1 MFVARPSL
9 LRAVGTAPALR
20 ATGLAPR
27 VARTA
32 VALGRRG
39 VQTESITPV
48 EGFKI
53 LNSQRVNRPCSPELA
68 IYQPQLTW
76 ILSSVHRIT
85 GVALAGVFYIGALA
99 FAFHPWFP
107 AMDSTHAI
115 EFVHNLPGW
124 LKTSVKLAVAAPLT
138 FHTFNGVRHLMWD
151 VGKGLTLKGVYKSGY
166 AVLAAT
172 AISTIYLA
180 FFV

>member
-1 MFVARPSL
+1 MLVARPSL

-27 VARTA
+27 VARA
-32 VALGRRG
+32 VMGRRS
-39 VQTESITPV
+39 VQTESIKPL
-48 EGFKI
+48 EEFKI
-53 LNSQRVNRPCSPELA
+53 LNAQREHRPCSPDLA

-76 ILSSVHRIT
+76 VLSSLHRLT
-85 GVALAGVFYIGALA
+85 GIAVAGVFYVGALA
-99 FAFHPWFP
+99 FAVHPWFP
-107 AMDSTHAI
+107 AMDSTHAV
-115 EFVHNLPGW
+115 EFVHNLPAWAKVTG
-124 LKTSVKLAVAAPLT
+124 KLLLAAPLS

-151 VGKGLTLKGVYKSGY
+151 VGKGLTLNGVYKSGY

>member
-9 LRAVGTAPALR
+9 LRAVGTAPAFR

-32 VALGRRG
+32 LALRRS
-39 VQTESITPV
+39 VHTDSLTPLQ
-48 EGFKI
+48 EI
-53 LNSQRVNRPCSPELA
+53 QRLNAQRSNRPCSPELA

-76 ILSSVHRIT
+76 YLSGLHRVT
-85 GVALAGVFYIGALA
+85 GVAVAGLFYVGALA
-99 FAFHPWFP
+99 FALHPWFP

-115 EFVHNLPGW
+115 EFIHSLPGW
-124 LKTSVKLAVAAPLT
+124 LKTTVKLAIAAPAT
-138 FHTFNGVRHLMWD
+138 FHSFNGIRHLMWD
-151 VGKGLTLKGVYKSGY
+151 VGKGLTIKGVYKSGY

-172 AISTIYLA
+172 AVSTIYLA